1 MDQELSNAPS
11 PGEDKPLID
20 IIDKEKGETTLE
32 NPSLLKTTYIDVE
45 AAGGGLP
52 IETRLPETTKKSR
65 KAKSHKKQVR
75 EIRGES
81 IFVDIS
87 ELENQS
93 NTTSNSETPH
103 PSNESS
109 SNTAPLEGEDYFV
122 EAGSD
127 LSDSEYSVADS
138 GHTDRPLVPHNRSYR
153 RLNYHDV
160 ETTID
165 KYYFDQGSNF
175 SASLDILASYLKG
188 QKTIYM
194 EAKHYSEKQLY
205 RLMMPAILFSAA
217 ASVVAAVVK
226 DYTWGS
232 YLLSGINAFIAFLL
246 SVVNFLKLDAASEA
260 YKISAHQYD
269 KLQTK
274 VEFTSG
280 FVLFFTN
287 VIKENKVL
295 YRGIGTG
302 DHAADEQSRK
312 AALLEAVEHNKEI
325 EKKVVETLLEVEKKI
340 SEIKETNQFIIPR
353 YIRLIYPVTYNTNIF
368 SIIKRIDDHHK
379 KAITLL
385 KNVKNEIRYL
395 NSKRPNIS
403 NYDKERLVVLFN
415 KKRDLVRYILSIKS
429 GFSVIDQ
436 MFQQEIE
443 NYDLKRKNWCR
454 EFCGCKST
462 INIRDPNDLNRFV
475 ASLTDPFRHFH
486 EI

>member
-1 MDQELSNAPS
+1 MVKNKKKTKSNHVGS
-11 PGEDKPLID
+11 VVDVSGISQYL
-20 IIDKEKGETTLE
+20 
-32 NPSLLKTTYIDVE
+32 DVE
-45 AAGGGLP
+45 AGNGTRNNDIIERYVRPIDDMEKDTMFISIVDPPIGVGL
-52 IETRLPETTKKSR
+52 
-65 KAKSHKKQVR
+65 
-75 EIRGES
+75 
-81 IFVDIS
+81 
-87 ELENQS
+87 ELHS
-93 NTTSNSETPH
+93 NT
-103 PSNESS
+103 SS
-109 SNTAPLEGEDYFV
+109 SNVEHANSDSVHTNPIEDQDFFV

-127 LSDSEYSVADS
+127 LSDSEYSVADIVE
-138 GHTDRPLVPHNRSYR
+138 HDNHNQVVSRSRSYK

-194 EAKHYSEKQLY
+194 ESKHYSEKQLY
-205 RLMMPAILFSAA
+205 RLMMPAIFFSAA

-226 DYTWGS
+226 DYYWGS
-232 YLLSGINAFIAFLL
+232 YLLSSMNAMIAFLL

-280 FVLFFTN
+280 FVLFYAN
-287 VIKENKVL
+287 VKKETTIMV
-295 YRGIGTG
+295 RGSENITEE
-302 DHAADEQSRK
+302 DRRRALDESR
-312 AALLEAVEHNKEI
+312 HHGKEI
-325 EKKVVETLLEVEKKI
+325 EEKVVTTLLEVEKKI
-340 SEIKETNQFIIPR
+340 SEIKETNQFLVPR
-353 YIRLIYPVTYNTNIF
+353 YIRVLYPVTYNTNIF
-368 SIIKRIDDHHK
+368 SIIKRIEDHHK

-395 NSKRPNIS
+395 NSKRPDVTRW
-403 NYDKERLVVLFN
+403 DKERLVLLFN
-415 KKRDLVRYILSIKS
+415 KKKELIRYMLSIKS

-436 MFQQEIE
+436 MFQQEIQ

-454 EFCGCKST
+454 DALGCKS
-462 INIRDPNDLNRFV
+462 IEIRDPSELNKFV
-475 ASLTDPFRHFH
+475 QSLTDPFRDIN

>member
-1 MDQELSNAPS
+1 MESELSSAPS
-11 PGEDKPLID
+11 PGEDKPLISNY
-20 IIDKEKGETTLE
+20 DKEVGEST
-32 NPSLLKTTYIDVE
+32 PSLPRPAYVDVE

-52 IETRLPETTKKSR
+52 PEKKQSDNNKKNKKS
-65 KAKSHKKQVR
+65 SNQKKPIR
-75 EIRGES
+75 ELRGET

-93 NTTSNSETPH
+93 STTTNTDGQNPSSGSN
-103 PSNESS
+103 
-109 SNTAPLEGEDYFV
+109 SNTAPLDGEDFFV

-138 GHTDRPLVPHNRSYR
+138 GNTNTPLVPHNRRYR

-217 ASVVAAVVK
+217 ASVVASVVK
-226 DYTWGS
+226 EYAWGS

-295 YRGIGTG
+295 YRGIGT
-302 DHAADEQSRK
+302 DDPVDEAARER
-312 AALLEAVEHNKEI
+312 ALAEAVEHNREI

-340 SEIKETNQFIIPR
+340 AEIKETNQFIIPR

-379 KAITLL
+379 KAITML

-403 NYDKERLVVLFN
+403 NYDKERLVSLFN

-475 ASLTDPFRHFH
+475 ASLTDPFRHFR

>member
-1 MDQELSNAPS
+1 MVKQIKEEMKDNANNVIE
-11 PGEDKPLID
+11 GTFT
-20 IIDKEKGETTLE
+20 KGQ
-32 NPSLLKTTYIDVE
+32 YIDVE
-45 AAGGGLP
+45 TGS
-52 IETRLPETTKKSR
+52 ITKEIPTNQTLND
-65 KAKSHKKQVR
+65 AKSSEKTRRSMRHISDLEGDTMFI
-75 EIRGES
+75 EINETGETDS
-81 IFVDIS
+81 HS
-87 ELENQS
+87 SAHTSRHGELS
-93 NTTSNSETPH
+93 TDNTT
-103 PSNESS
+103 
-109 SNTAPLEGEDYFV
+109 PLEDEDYFV

-127 LSDSEYSVADS
+127 LSDSEYSNADTNTNPHHS
-138 GHTDRPLVPHNRSYR
+138 NHVVPRARSYK

-160 ETTID
+160 ETAID

-194 EAKHYSEKQLY
+194 ESKHYSERQLY
-205 RLMMPAILFSAA
+205 RLMMPAIFFSAA

-226 DYTWGS
+226 DYFWGS
-232 YLLSGINAFIAFLL
+232 YLLSAINAMIAFLL

-274 VEFTSG
+274 AEFTSG

-287 VIKENKVL
+287 VIRENMVL
-295 YRGIGTG
+295 CRNTIPT
-302 DHAADEQSRK
+302 DENERQQ
-312 AALLEAVEHNKEI
+312 ALTEARQHNKEI
-325 EKKVVETLLEVEKKI
+325 EEKVVNTLLEVEKKI
-340 SEIKETNQFIIPR
+340 SEIKETNQFLIPR
-353 YIRLIYPVTYNTNIF
+353 YIRVLYPVTYNTNIF

-403 NYDKERLVVLFN
+403 KWDKERLVLLFN
-415 KKRDLVRYILSIKS
+415 KKKGLIRYILSIKS

-436 MFQQEIE
+436 MFQQEIQ
-443 NYDLKRKNWCR
+443 NYDLKRKNWFR
-454 EFCGCKST
+454 DACGCKST
-462 INIRDPNDLNRFV
+462 IKIKDPNELNKFV
-475 ASLTDPFRHFH
+475 QSLTDPFRHFH

>member
-1 MDQELSNAPS
+1 MDQEPSNAPS
-11 PGEDKPLID
+11 PGEDKPLIEFNN
-20 IIDKEKGETTLE
+20 KEKGETKSE
-32 NPSLLKTTYIDVE
+32 NPSLVKTAYIDVE
-45 AAGGGLP
+45 AAGGGV
-52 IETRLPETTKKSR
+52 PESTKKSQ
-65 KAKSHKKQVR
+65 KAKSHKKHVR
-75 EIRGES
+75 EIRGDS

-103 PSNESS
+103 PSNESN

-194 EAKHYSEKQLY
+194 ESKHYSEKQLY

-217 ASVVAAVVK
+217 ASVVAGVVK
-226 DYTWGS
+226 EYSWGS

-302 DHAADEQSRK
+302 DLADEAEK
-312 AALLEAVEHNKEI
+312 AQALKDALEHNKEI

-340 SEIKETNQFIIPR
+340 AEIKETNQFIIPR

-462 INIRDPNDLNRFV
+462 INIRDPNDLNKFV

>member
-1 MDQELSNAPS
+1 MDQEPSNAPS
-11 PGEDKPLID
+11 PGEDKPLIELD
-20 IIDKEKGETTLE
+20 NKEKGETKSE
-32 NPSLLKTTYIDVE
+32 NPSLVKTTYIDVE
-45 AAGGGLP
+45 AAGGGVP
-52 IETRLPETTKKSR
+52 DRIKKSQR
-65 KAKSHKKQVR
+65 PKSHKKQMR

-93 NTTSNSETPH
+93 NTTSNSETNH
-103 PSNESS
+103 PSSGSN

-226 DYTWGS
+226 EYTWGS

-302 DHAADEQSRK
+302 DVADEAEK
-312 AALLEAVEHNKEI
+312 AQALKDAIEHNKEI

-340 SEIKETNQFIIPR
+340 AEIKETNQFIIPR

-379 KAITLL
+379 KAITML

-403 NYDKERLVVLFN
+403 NYDKERLVSLFN

-475 ASLTDPFRHFH
+475 ASLTDPFRHFR